1 MSERQACKLL
11 EVDRSTY
18 RSQPRPDH
26 NAGLREALI
35 ALAREKPRFGYR
47 RLWVEL
53 TRKQG
58 WTASIGRVHRLS
70 RAEHLAVRRL
80 KRKRLKGVMPANPLL
95 TRPNQEWALDF
106 VSDAL
111 SNRTRA
117 ACADHGGQLHAGVP
131 GDRGGHGDLQPAGDA
146 DIGTGDSGTWQAA
159 HSALRQRGGVTSR
172 HILGWCADQGIE
184 LVHIQP
190 GRPMQNGRVE
200 SFNGRFRDECLNANW
215 FVNLADA
222 RDKIERWRQDYNF
235 DRPPAVWIIGLQMS
249 SRRYAQSSPAGWSPS
264 HRSRPSGVGIAQRCS
279 PARVR

>member
-1 MSERQACKLL
+1 MTLAMREHRVSERQACKLL

-18 RSQPRPDH
+18 RYQPRPDH

-58 WTASIGRVHRLS
+58 WTASIGRVHRLY

-111 SNRTRA
+111 SNGRALRALTMVDSFTRE
-117 ACADHGGQLHAGVP
+117 CPVIEVDTGIS
-131 GDRGGHGDLQPAGDA
+131 PAGDA

-159 HSALRQRGGVTSR
+159 HSALRQRAGVHQPAHPGLVRGSR
-172 HILGWCADQGIE
+172 YRTGAHSAG
-184 LVHIQP
+184 P
-190 GRPMQNGRVE
+190 
-200 SFNGRFRDECLNANW
+200 
-215 FVNLADA
+215 ADA
-222 RDKIERWRQDYNF
+222 ERARGKLQ
-235 DRPPAVWIIGLQMS
+235 RPVP
-249 SRRYAQSSPAGWSPS
+249 R
-264 HRSRPSGVGIAQRCS
+264 
-279 PARVR
+279 